1 MDWSGR
7 EEGTKNIMATWRYF
21 GNESKYKA
29 KKVEV
34 NGIKYDSKR
43 EQRRHDELLLMEQAG
58 EIKDL
63 KRQVKFVLIP
73 AQREPDTVGPKGGR
87 IKGKLIEREC
97 AYYADYTYIDTK
109 TGELV
114 VEDVKGYRDGQ
125 AYALFKIKRKL
136 MLYVYDIRVKEV

>member
-1 MDWSGR
+1 
-7 EEGTKNIMATWRYF
+7 MATWSYF

-34 NGIKYDSKR
+34 DGIKFDSKR
-43 EQRRHDELLLMEQAG
+43 EARRYEELLLLEQAG

-63 KRQVKFVLIP
+63 KRQVKYIVIP
-73 AQREPDTVGPKGGR
+73 AQREPDSVGVRGGK
-87 IKGKLIEREC
+87 IKGKLIEKEC
-97 AYYADYTYIDTK
+97 AYYADFVYTDTH
-109 TGELV
+109 TGEQI

-136 MLYVYDIRVKEV
+136 MLYVYGIQIKEV